1 MKLFWLT
8 VYNFIILP
16 ILFTFVLLL
25 YPFRSKIRRALN
37 ERRGMVNQVR
47 IFFAHVD
54 RARLVYWFHCASH
67 GEYEQV
73 RPVLRGLKE
82 VESDCTVVVSFFSPS
97 GFTNVND
104 DYIDQK
110 IYLPFDFPWS
120 VSKMLK
126 LVRPHKLIFAEYDV
140 WPNLVW
146 SAERLKIHTTLFS
159 ARLHGKSSKLWP
171 VINNFYSH
179 VYSSLTSVYTISE
192 KDHIQLRRLLLK
204 KNRNIVRVLGSPR
217 YDRVKDLAEE
227 SVSDLSKSIL
237 ERPLRFVAGSVWPED
252 DQLIL
257 DSILEIVRA
266 KPEFGFT
273 WVPHEPNDK
282 YISKTFELFS
292 KADLAPKL
300 YSQIGNGG
308 QSVRVIIMDQVGYL
322 SQLYWQGRFAYVGGG
337 FTTGIHNVMEPAMAR
352 LPTIF
357 GPKYH
362 NSHAAEE
369 LLENGGGFTVNT
381 KNEFRDTVN
390 RLLDDELFFLNS
402 STAATNVIHKNIGSA
417 TRVVRGILRD

>member
-8 VYNFIILP
+8 VYNFIVLP

-25 YPFRSKIRRALN
+25 YPFKSKIRRALN
-37 ERRGMVNQVR
+37 ERLGMVNQVR
-47 IFFAHVD
+47 DFFVHVD
-54 RARLVYWFHCASH
+54 RTRLIYWFHCASH

-73 RPVLRGLKE
+73 RLVLRGLKE
-82 VESDCTVVVSFFSPS
+82 VKKDCTVVVSFFSPS
-97 GFTNVND
+97 GFANVND
-104 DYIDQK
+104 DYIDLK

-159 ARLHGKSSKLWP
+159 ARLHEKSSKLWP

-192 KDHIQLRRLLLK
+192 KDHLQLRRLLLK
-204 KNRNIVRVLGSPR
+204 KDRKIVRVLGSPR

-237 ERPLRFVAGSVWPED
+237 KRPLRFVAGSVWPED

-266 KPEFGFT
+266 KPEFAFT

-282 YISKTFELFS
+282 YISKTFEFFS
-292 KADLAPKL
+292 KADLSPKL
-300 YSQIGNGG
+300 YSHIGNGV
-308 QSVRVIIMDQVGYL
+308 QNVRVIIMDQVGYL

-381 KNEFRDTVN
+381 KNEFSNTVN
-390 RLLDDELFFLNS
+390 RLLDDQPFFLNS
-402 STAATNVIHKNIGSA
+402 STAATNVIHNNIGSA